1 LSPSLLS
8 AQLTELVAET
18 GMLEKTWEFE
28 EWHASR
34 RAASRAVAL
43 SRISLPELEGKTE
56 LSCALAGAGSWGSI
70 GTRRREVSPASL
82 EKIRGRLYGSL
93 SAVDMINARSRR
105 RLEIMVK
112 WEGGLG
118 LRLSSLCLGFC
129 PDSISIPVE

>member
-1 LSPSLLS
+1 
-8 AQLTELVAET
+8 
-18 GMLEKTWEFE
+18 MLEKTGEFE

-93 SAVDMINARSRR
+93 SAVVMMHARSRR

-118 LRLSSLCLGFC
+118 RPIVKSLFGFLS
-129 PDSISIPVE
+129 